1 MIGNFD
7 ELKAQ
12 IFLKPC
18 PFCGGEAKVEEI
30 ESRMD
35 RFRAVIKCQRCGANL
50 DWSQEFKYSA
60 KLAPTGVVI
69 KTVRIPVSLSPFD
82 AWNRRAENTL
92 DGYRAKVTIF
102 DEAPAADV
110 VEVVTGQ
117 WVTKYNEHGY
127 HKECSV
133 CGARWML
140 DSVKHIC
147 VETPRC
153 YNCGARLEKE
163 DENNGTD

>member
-1 MIGNFD
+1 MAECDNCLDGAD
-7 ELKAQ
+7 CKGREMYEQVK
-12 IFLKPC
+12 KHW
-18 PFCGGEAKVEEI
+18 GEDV
-30 ESRMD
+30 
-35 RFRAVIKCQRCGANL
+35 RCSGYRDKN
-50 DWSQEFKYSA
+50 
-60 KLAPTGVVI
+60 AP
-69 KTVRIPVSLSPFD
+69 
-82 AWNRRAENTL
+82 

-110 VEVVTGQ
+110 EEVVTGQ

-153 YNCGARLEKE
+153 YNCGARLKKE
-163 DENNGTD
+163 DPEQ